1 MSHTLSHLTTGTG
14 SRRVFRYVRNL
25 SGIVGQELTPSNAMG
40 SSALNPSATRYL
52 WAHGYQP
59 QSIRLIRE
67 MYERATDVDSFVDSF
82 ADTNISV
89 AEAQCIFFLIHGI

>member
-1 MSHTLSHLTTGTG
+1 MGTG
-14 SRRVFRYVRNL
+14 SRCVFRYVQNL
-25 SGIVGQELTPSNAMG
+25 SGIVSQELTPSNAMG
-40 SSALNPSATRYL
+40 SSALNPSATSYL

-67 MYERATDVDSFVDSF
+67 MYERATDVDSFVDGF

-89 AEAQCIFFLIHGI
+89 AEAQYFFFLIHGI